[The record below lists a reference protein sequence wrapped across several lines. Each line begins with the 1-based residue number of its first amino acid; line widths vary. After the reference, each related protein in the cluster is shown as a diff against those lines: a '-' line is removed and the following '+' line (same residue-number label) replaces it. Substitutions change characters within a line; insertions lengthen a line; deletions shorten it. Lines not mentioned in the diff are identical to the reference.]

1 MALLVLYFGPG
12 DLLTPEASFAAISG
26 RLFVGPVVET
36 LVYSKIPK
44 SVSGVGVKGGVDGW
58 PYRGLVRELG

>member
-12 DLLTPEASFAAISG
+12 DLLTPQESFAAISG

-44 SVSGVGVKGGVDGW
+44 SVSSSCYYLYRNLNGGA
-58 PYRGLVRELG
+58 L